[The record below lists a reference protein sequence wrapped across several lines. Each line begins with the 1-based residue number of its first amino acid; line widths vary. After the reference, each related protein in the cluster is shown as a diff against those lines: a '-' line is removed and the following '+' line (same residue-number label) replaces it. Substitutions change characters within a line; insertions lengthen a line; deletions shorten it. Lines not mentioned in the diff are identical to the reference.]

1 MSVSL
6 NGSDGRWTASFI
18 IPLLLS
24 CNSLL
29 ARMLER
35 DKAEIFVAVGLEI
48 EDCIIVG
55 VGSSVFM
62 EVATVISTFG
72 SSTVST
78 LLFSLLLILKLPFS
92 LTFSTIE

>member
-1 MSVSL
+1 
-6 NGSDGRWTASFI
+6 
-18 IPLLLS
+18 
-24 CNSLL
+24 
-29 ARMLER
+29 MLER

-72 SSTVST
+72 SSTEIVIAGV
-78 LLFSLLLILKLPFS
+78 FSAAC
-92 LTFSTIE
+92 LTTSTIE